1 MLLVSTNCK
10 DIAQPN
16 IEMKR
21 FPDNESYVRIPG
33 LELCKGNE
41 VSVLHRCF
49 PEQDA
54 SLFQLIQILRTLKPV
69 AKRITAIVPYLPYA
83 RQDKTWLGGEA
94 KSAEMICELLRE
106 AGCSELVTFDCHF
119 LKKGPGKYE
128 FAGLKITN
136 LTMGSAI
143 IAEFRKK
150 FPKAEVIAP
159 DAGAAYLVENE
170 GGKSIKKVRGEYAAG
185 KEAFRP
191 VAKMEID
198 FEVKGSDVII
208 LDDMIAGGG
217 TMMKATKALRGRG
230 AAKVLC
236 GATHGLF
243 VGGGLQKIRDA
254 GADEVVV
261 SDSILTD
268 VSKVK
273 IREAL
278 RGYLG

>member
-1 MLLVSTNCK
+1 MLLVSQNCR
-10 DIAQPN
+10 DIAAPN

-21 FPDNESYVRIPG
+21 FPDNESYVRIPELG
-33 LELCKGNE
+33 LCKGKE
-41 VSVLHRCF
+41 VTVLHRCF

-83 RQDKTWLGGEA
+83 RQDKTWLSGEA
-94 KSAEMICELLRE
+94 RSAEIVCELLKE

-128 FAGLKITN
+128 HGGLKITN

-150 FPKAEVIAP
+150 CPKAEVIAP
-159 DAGAAYLVENE
+159 DAGAAYLVEKE
-170 GGKSIKKVRGEYAAG
+170 GGKSIRKVRGEYAAG

-217 TMMKATKALRGRG
+217 TMIKAVKALKERG
-230 AAKVLC
+230 ARKVLC

-243 VGGGLQKIRDA
+243 VGAGLQKIREV
-254 GADEVVV
+254 GADEIVV
-261 SDSILTD
+261 SDSILTG
-268 VSKVK
+268 VSGVK
-273 IREAL
+273 IKHAL
-278 RGYLG
+278 KAHLG